1 MQAFT
6 IPVAFLVEGENETE
20 AAEALTE
27 ILAKATLT
35 QDHRAAQYNLHPP
48 ALRDVP
54 IDPAVERMFL
64 GPIESWWL
72 PNHPTWGGADIEQVL
87 VFAPG
92 TTYTPVTQAMAD
104 EAVAYWRRII
114 EAIGKDALEYP
125 VCGVDFM
132 AGASCILPPGHGGGH
147 RAYE

>member
-6 IPVAFLVEGENETE
+6 IPVAFLVEGVDEDD
-20 AAEALTE
+20 AAQHLTQ
-27 ILAKATLT
+27 ILADAHLT
-35 QDHRAAQYNLHPP
+35 QDHRATNYKLHPP
-48 ALRDVP
+48 ELEGVP
-54 IDPAVERMFL
+54 IDPKVEADLL

-72 PNHPTWGGADIEQVL
+72 PNHPTWTGADIEQVL

-104 EAVAYWRRII
+104 EAVTYWRRII

-132 AGASCILPPGHGGGH
+132 AGASCILPPGNGGGH